1 MRFTFKGIHHL
12 RNGYSVVLLLMCF
25 LTPLT
30 AVLTSDAMGRLTE
43 HVSES
48 GIRGAGSIAAVTC
61 GLYLI
66 EVIVSYILTYCRGR
80 INGDVY
86 AAVQNGIQEH
96 IFFGG
101 LNDAGK
107 YDINLYNSV
116 SNDAD
121 EVCRFSSETFPNILL
136 QTVNL
141 IVIMTYMLII
151 DWKISVVYFAA
162 VILSVGTQMIISQAM
177 NRTGEEIKSCESRLN
192 EKLADILRNRI
203 IIKCYEAEEF
213 AGELHEKEGNEFY
226 RKKLKL
232 SRIFMPLKTAGIIC
246 GMLPVIS
253 ICVAGIYMIPRG
265 FIGIGAFISVFYLCR
280 KTVSSQLHY
289 VDLIIDA
296 VKTRPARRRISVI
309 MAMAE
314 KEKAG
319 SGKPALK
326 NDICAEDVW
335 YRYPGQD
342 TWSLSGVSMR
352 IQRGSKVAFVGESGS
367 GKSTML
373 KIIAGELK
381 PERGKIMAGEAVFTR
396 QFPHVFSI
404 SLRDNVSMG
413 GVLNDSDSIY
423 EKLCLK
429 SVIEGLHEGDEA
441 VLSENG
447 VNLSGGQRQRIAL
460 ARAAAAEGELYLF
473 DESFSALDPETA
485 KTVISNLFEIK
496 KESTVI
502 AVIHQ
507 REFAGMFDE
516 VYEFDGGKV
525 EKRRGG
531 SEKQ

>member
-1 MRFTFKGIHHL
+1 MRFTFKGIYHL
-12 RNGYSVVLLLMCF
+12 RNGYFVVLLLMCF
-25 LTPLT
+25 LTPLA
-30 AVLTSDAMGRLTE
+30 AVLTSNAMGQLTE

-48 GIRGAGSIAAVTC
+48 GIKGAGRIAAVTC
-61 GLYLI
+61 GLYLV
-66 EVIVSYILTYCRGR
+66 EVIISYIFTYCRGR

-86 AAVQNGIQEH
+86 AAVQNGIQKH

-107 YDINLYNSV
+107 YDVNLYNSV

-162 VILSVGTQMIISQAM
+162 VILSVGTQMIISRAV
-177 NRTGEEIKSCESRLN
+177 NRTGEEIKSCESKLN

-203 IIKCYEAEEF
+203 IIKCYESEEF
-213 AGELHEKEGNEFY
+213 AGALYEKERNEFY
-226 RKKLKL
+226 RKRLKL

-265 FIGIGAFISVFYLCR
+265 FISIGAFISVFYLCR

-296 VKTRPARRRISVI
+296 VKTRPARRRISDI
-309 MAMAE
+309 MATAE

-319 SGKPALK
+319 NGKPALK
-326 NDICAEDVW
+326 NDICAENIW

-342 TWSLSGVSMR
+342 NWALSCVSMR

-373 KIIAGELK
+373 KIIAGELE
-381 PERGKIMAGEAVFTR
+381 PERGKIIAGEAVFTK

-404 SLRDNVSMG
+404 SVRDNISMG
-413 GVLNDSDSIY
+413 GALNDSDSIY

-429 SVIEGLHEGDEA
+429 SVIEGLPEGDEA
-441 VLSENG
+441 VLGENG
-447 VNLSGGQRQRIAL
+447 GNLSGGQRQRIAL
-460 ARAAAAEGELYLF
+460 ARAAAAEGGLYLF

-496 KESTVI
+496 KEATVI

-507 REFAGMFDE
+507 RELAGVFDE
-516 VYEFDGGKV
+516 VYEFDGGKA

-531 SEKQ
+531 SEKW